1 MAINSVIHSLVQ
13 IGDNVV
19 INQLAE
25 LSQNIQENDD
35 ILNSI
40 IKVLSSKSKANED
53 WTTYGAHI
61 VDTFHEAMECCTED
75 KKGNSL
81 WYCFVVKFQPNTSWY
96 LSVKVI
102 YMMESKALTT
112 DI

>member
-13 IGDNVV
+13 IGDNAV
-19 INQLAE
+19 IKQLAE
-25 LSQNIQENDD
+25 LRQNIQENDD

-75 KKGNSL
+75 KKGQ
-81 WYCFVVKFQPNTSWY
+81 FVVVLLHSKISTQHFMVSFCEGNLY
-96 LSVKVI
+96 DGLS
-102 YMMESKALTT
+102 
-112 DI
+112 